1 MTTEHP
7 DLRRRPVRDIS
18 TRGSPRATLL
28 DAQLSSAELRRA
40 RGHGQ
45 LRRLAHG
52 LYTFPDHL
60 LEEDSAAL
68 ETLHALTSG
77 SDRLVSHA
85 TAAVLQ
91 DMRTGRLDA
100 PFHLTSPR
108 TGSRVRRPGL
118 VVGHRTNVPEEFTAE
133 TLGLPATH
141 PAWTFVDL
149 CPQLSGLLDAVTLA
163 DQMLRAPRPEFG
175 ERGSRLTSPEQLEAA
190 VAARTASPGVRLA
203 RNAAHLARERVDSPR
218 ETELRL
224 AILRAGL
231 PEPSVNIRVR
241 DEQGRTLFQP
251 DLAFEDLRVAV
262 QYDGHH
268 HSDPQQVERDVARA
282 EIATAHGW
290 IEVRLTNRHRA
301 AGWQAAIRKIV
312 DALCAHGWR
321 PDGRIR
327 RR

>member
-1 MTTEHP
+1 MTTEPP
-7 DLRRRPVRDIS
+7 DLRRRPVRDLS
-18 TRGSPRATLL
+18 TRGSPRAQLL

-40 RGHGQ
+40 RGRGQ

-52 LYTFPDHL
+52 LYTSPDHL
-60 LEEDSAAL
+60 LEQDSAAV
-68 ETLHALTSG
+68 ETLHALTSS

-91 DMRTGRLDA
+91 GMRPGRLEA

-108 TGSRVRRPGL
+108 AGSRVRRPGL
-118 VVGHRTNVPEEFTAE
+118 VVGHRTNVPEQFTAE

-149 CPQLSGLLDAVTLA
+149 CPQLSGLLEAVTLA

-175 ERGSRLTSPEQLEAA
+175 ERSTRLTSPEQLEAA
-190 VAARTASPGVRLA
+190 VVARTASPGVVLA
-203 RNAAHLARERVDSPR
+203 RDAAHLARERVDSPR

-224 AILRAGL
+224 AILGAGL
-231 PEPSVNIRVR
+231 PEPSVNVWVR
-241 DEQGRTLFQP
+241 DEQGRKLFQP

-268 HSDPQQVERDVARA
+268 HSDPQQVERDVGRA

-301 AGWQAAIRKIV
+301 AGWQAAIRKII